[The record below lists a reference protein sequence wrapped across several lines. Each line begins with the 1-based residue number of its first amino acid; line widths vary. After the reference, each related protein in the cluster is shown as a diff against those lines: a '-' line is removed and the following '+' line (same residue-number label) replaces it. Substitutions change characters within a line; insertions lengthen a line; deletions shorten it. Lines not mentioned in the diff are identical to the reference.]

1 MPATVALQETIA
13 IPEPVTLVGEMAP
26 QVSPDGTV
34 SVRLTVRVNP
44 FNALIVIV
52 EVAEDP
58 AFTSAG
64 EVATIAKS

>member
-1 MPATVALQETIA
+1 MLD
-13 IPEPVTLVGEMAP
+13 GEIAP

-34 SVRLTVRVNP
+34 SVRLTVPVNP
-44 FNALIVIV
+44 FNALTAIV

-64 EVATIAKS
+64 EVATIAKSWNTNVTVAVWTS